1 MSVFTK
7 LKQFKD
13 LRDQGKKLQDL
24 LAGESTTVKTA
35 GDKVLLTIDGNL
47 QITALAIDDE
57 LLNPGK
63 KDTLIKA
70 IKSSIVS
77 AQTHFHF
84 THCFG
89 LNLQVFGNILNFFF
103 SKPAKIFFHA
113 A

>member
-70 IKSSIVS
+70 IKDAHSDAFKKMQRTIATKMQASGE
-77 AQTHFHF
+77 F
-84 THCFG
+84 
-89 LNLQVFGNILNFFF
+89 NLPGM
-103 SKPAKIFFHA
+103 S
-113 A
+113 